1 ERVQGDERDSII
13 LSVGYGKNEHGKLY
27 YRFGP
32 LLYEGGERRL
42 NVAVTR
48 ARKRMTLVSSFDHT
62 DMDPDRSS
70 AEGVKLLR
78 LYLQYAASRGA
89 NLGEAALELPQL
101 NPFEISVRDTLSR
114 IGVPIVAQYGCSGY
128 RIDFVAKHRQ
138 REGRIVL
145 AIECDGATYHS

>member
-1 ERVQGDERDSII
+1 MQLISIRSLSGPSVLHDRPLLKATLDIGDLEQSDTSTLPCFVDRLLSVVPELWDHRCSPGYPGGFVERLRRGTWMAHVVEHVALALSDRAGI
-13 LSVGYGKNEHGKLY
+13 SVGYGKNEHGKLY

-70 AEGVKLLR
+70 GT
-78 LYLQYAASRGA
+78 S
-89 NLGEAALELPQL
+89 
-101 NPFEISVRDTLSR
+101 
-114 IGVPIVAQYGCSGY
+114 
-128 RIDFVAKHRQ
+128 
-138 REGRIVL
+138 
-145 AIECDGATYHS
+145 